1 MRLQWSARAAG
12 RFDEIFDYVAQ
23 WDIAAADRLLERV
36 AATAQAL
43 AGRPLGRPGP
53 VPGTYVKRVLR
64 TRYLIVYRLENV
76 SGERV
81 VRVLDVVHTAQNWT
95 AGEGA

>member
-23 WDIAAADRLLERV
+23 WDVAAADRLLERV
-36 AATAQAL
+36 AATAEAL
-43 AGRPLGRPGP
+43 TRRPIGRPGP

-64 TRYLIVYRLENV
+64 TRYLIVYRLESI
-76 SGERV
+76 SGEQV

-95 AGEGA
+95 AAERP